1 MIICLSSSVV
11 LSQNSIK
18 GNIPFEKETKI
29 INYDPSMYPTPK
41 QGGEDIAGAV
51 VIALPYTNTGTTAGF
66 ANNYDEV
73 CPYSGSTS
81 PDVVYSY
88 TPGADESLDIDLFGS
103 FYDTKVFVYEDV
115 ATPGFPYACNDD
127 FYSDYTS
134 ALFGLSVYYGHTYYI
149 VIDGYGGDFGTYAI
163 LITAVPIVPPPAN
176 DDCSTAIAIGEVID
190 MAFSTINSTQSG
202 ENPGC
207 GGSTN
212 PYDIW
217 YVYTASYSGPAVFDL
232 CGSAYDTRLALYD
245 ACGGTVLACNDDAC
259 GLSSGFFY
267 TVTASASYYVQIGGY
282 NDAVGT
288 GFLSIAFE
296 DTEWTGAAKSNDWN
310 TAGNWTYGIP
320 SSTTNVTIPAGLSN
334 YPTLT
339 SAGVCNNLYMY
350 ADASGYATLLDGG
363 FLTLSGSAYIQAYLT
378 GNVWHFI
385 GSPVSG
391 ATADVFKLAGGQP
404 DVYLQSFDET
414 TNTYT
419 DIVPVTTPLNVME
432 GYAAWVDGSS
442 WTFTY
447 PGALNTGAYGAADNM
462 TRTIDGDDG
471 GNNLLSNPYPS
482 GIDWDA
488 ALGWTKTNMMDAFY
502 IEDAGGWATYVS
514 SVGVGTGSVIA
525 PGQGFFVFVN
535 YGGAPTT
542 GTLIMDNSVR
552 VHTATPF
559 IKDAVANLVR
569 LEVQGNNKT
578 DETVVRFLEEAT
590 ALFDGKYD
598 AFKLEPTDGAIPQ
611 LYSIANK
618 DMAINTLP
626 ETDWVQLGFKANFD
640 GEYTIS
646 AIEINDIASVWLE
659 DTFTGEFT
667 NLTMDSYTFNHSV
680 INAPERFI
688 LHFTPLAVPE
698 NMADMINIYSNN
710 HDVYVAVPANTR
722 GTVKV
727 YNLMGQEAAS
737 TTITEVLTRITLD
750 KSAYY
755 VVEVVSDESV
765 VTKKVFVK

>member
-1 MIICLSSSVV
+1 VGSGFDITIACVAPPSCLAPSSPTTT
-11 LSQNSIK
+11 NITSI
-18 GNIPFEKETKI
+18 GADLGWLDPYPDSFFDIFIQLDGLPAPDGSTTPTVD
-29 INYDPSMYPTPK
+29 NYDPTSYTWTGGSSGISYDWYVRTDCAA
-41 QGGEDIAGAV
+41 GGE
-51 VIALPYTNTGTTAGF
+51 TGQSDWVG
-66 ANNYDEV
+66 
-73 CPYSGSTS
+73 PYSFTTTL
-81 PDVVYSY
+81 V
-88 TPGADESLDIDLFGS
+88 
-103 FYDTKVFVYEDV
+103 
-115 ATPGFPYACNDD
+115 
-127 FYSDYTS
+127 
-134 ALFGLSVYYGHTYYI
+134 
-149 VIDGYGGDFGTYAI
+149 
-163 LITAVPIVPPPAN
+163 N
-176 DDCSTAIAIGEVID
+176 DDCANAIAIGEVVD
-190 MAFSTINSTQSG
+190 MAFSTVGSTQSG
-202 ENPGC
+202 INPGC
-207 GGSTN
+207 GGSN

-217 YVYTASYSGPAVFDL
+217 YVYTASYTGSAIFDL
-232 CGSAYDTRLALYD
+232 CGSSYDTRLALYD

-267 TVTASASYYVQIGGY
+267 PVTASTSYYLQVGGY
-282 NDAVGT
+282 NAGI
-288 GFLSIAFE
+288 GEGNLSISFE
-296 DTEWTGAAKSNDWN
+296 NTEWTGAVKSNDWN

-320 SSTTNVTIPAGLSN
+320 GSTSNVTIPSGLTN

-339 SAGVCNNLYMY
+339 SPGYCNDITLK
-350 ADASGYATLLDGG
+350 ADATGYATLLDEG
-363 FLTLSGSAYIQAYLT
+363 YLT
-378 GNVWHFI
+378 VYGTCNVESFITHNVWHFI

-432 GYAAWVDGSS
+432 GYAVWVVDAS
-442 WTFTY
+442 WIFTY
-447 PGALNTGAYGAADNM
+447 PGGLNTGAFGAADNM
-462 TRTIDGDDG
+462 TRTINGDNG
-471 GNNLLSNPYPS
+471 GNNLLANPYPS

-488 ALGWTKTNMMDAFY
+488 TSGWTKTNMMDAFY
-502 IEDAGGWATYVS
+502 IEDNGGWATYVS
-514 SVGVGTGSVIA
+514 GVGINTGSVIA

-535 YGGAPTT
+535 DGGAPSN
-542 GTLIMDNSVR
+542 GTLIMDNNVR
-552 VHTATPF
+552 VHTTTTF

-578 DETVVRFLEEAT
+578 DQTVVRFLEEAT
-590 ALFDGKYD
+590 VLFDGKYD
-598 AFKLEPTDGAIPQ
+598 AFKLEPTDGEFPQ

-618 DMAINTLP
+618 DMAINSLP

-667 NLTMDSYTFNHSV
+667 NLTTDSYTFNHSA
-680 INAPERFI
+680 INAPDRFI
-688 LHFTPLAVPE
+688 LHFAPLAVPE

-710 HDVYVAVPANTR
+710 HDVYVAVPVNTR

-737 TTITEVLTRITLD
+737 TSITQVLTRITLD

-755 VVEVVSDESV
+755 VVEVISDESA